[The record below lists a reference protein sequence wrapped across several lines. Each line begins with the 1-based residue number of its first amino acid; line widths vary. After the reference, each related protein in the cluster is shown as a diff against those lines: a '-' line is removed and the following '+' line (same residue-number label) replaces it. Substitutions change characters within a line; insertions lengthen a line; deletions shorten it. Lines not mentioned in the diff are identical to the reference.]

1 MKTPDPSVV
10 VPVTHIKCQRCG
22 KDMPA
27 KADACPHCG
36 RATKRTRVR
45 RVLFAVGALVLLI
58 LLGVGAFMK

>member
-1 MKTPDPSVV
+1 MEKVDPNVA
-10 VPVTHIKCQRCG
+10 VPIKHIQCQYCG

-27 KADACPHCG
+27 KADSCPHCG

-45 RVLFAVGALVLLI
+45 RILFAVGALILLT